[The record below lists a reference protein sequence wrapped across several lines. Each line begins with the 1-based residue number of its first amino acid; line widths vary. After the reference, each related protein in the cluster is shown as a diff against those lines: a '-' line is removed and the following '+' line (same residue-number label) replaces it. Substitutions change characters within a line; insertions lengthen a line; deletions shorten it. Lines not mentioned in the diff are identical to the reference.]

1 MAKTLSK
8 KELEKLTDLYD
19 NLHPYIKEAA
29 KSNSTLTAIKRE
41 VMVFADK
48 NSNILQTNMIG
59 RQLLFN
65 KTTEDSILSAIGV
78 DKEMIRGIIKESDY
92 FDQFG
97 NFQLIDQLIFAIPLL
112 MLAGEYYKLKK
123 YDESEFIFTIAWYK
137 PYATVVFKYFG
148 KFETNEDQ
156 MLYTIENL
164 SERYDIK
171 RYGTLQNTI
180 VKKAKS
186 SYDNYIES
194 LARPIT
200 DALLHRDVFS
210 AGVYSRLNSFV
221 QELFRE
227 YQKNKGKYLPFEES
241 TFEGTEDSEG
251 EIFDRDIASDAAVK
265 DSLVKKAVVTMNRNP
280 IDIQLVDVAAKYGFM
295 EAGPKSAFSESYSD
309 ILKSTLSEI
318 SARRSKDYPV
328 IFESIIGAFLFEV
341 SPYTGKKFTTKELRS
356 PVFVATSIKN
366 FMKSPNTKNRNL
378 LNLRSLMEDILEEC
392 SSSYINSGDTK
403 RSKIRRAVYMYFL
416 LLVQKG

>member
-1 MAKTLSK
+1 MAKTKSK
-8 KELEKLTDLYD
+8 KELESLTELYD
-19 NLHPYIKEAA
+19 ALHPYIQQAA
-29 KSNSTLTAIKRE
+29 KRGSMVLSPIKRE
-41 VMVFADK
+41 ITLFADK
-48 NSNILQTNMIG
+48 NSNVLQTNIVG

-65 KTTEDSILSAIGV
+65 KATEDNIMAAIGLN
-78 DKEMIRGIIKESDY
+78 KEMIRDIILNSDY
-92 FDQFG
+92 FEQFG

-112 MLAGEYYKLKK
+112 MLAGEYYKIKK

-164 SERYDIK
+164 SERFDIK

-180 VKKAKS
+180 LKKAKS

-210 AGVYSRLNSFV
+210 AGVYSRLNNFV

-227 YQKNKGKYLPFEES
+227 YQKNKGKYLPFETS
-241 TFEGTEDSEG
+241 TFEGTDENEG
-251 EIFDRDIASDAAVK
+251 EIFDRDIGSDSAIK
-265 DSLVKKAVVTMNRNP
+265 DSLVKKAVVKINRNP
-280 IDIQLVDVAAKYGFM
+280 IDIQLLDIAAKYGFM
-295 EAGPKSAFSESYSD
+295 ELGKFSESYSD
-309 ILKSTLSEI
+309 VLQSTIAEI
-318 SARRSKDYPV
+318 SSRRAKDYPI
-328 IFESIIGAFLFEV
+328 IFESMIGAFLFETN
-341 SPYTGKKFTTKELRS
+341 PYTGKAFNAKDLKS

-378 LNLRSLMEDILEEC
+378 LILRNIIEDILEEC
-392 SSSYINSGDTK
+392 STAYINSGDTK
-403 RSKIRRAVYMYFL
+403 RSKIKRAVYMYFL
-416 LLVQKG
+416 LLIQKG